1 VLALHL
7 GEARL
12 LALAVLCVGTRSLFV
27 HALAGIG
34 GAQGSLVLLLH
45 RGTLAGLLLPGL
57 LAAMLLRRQLPLPL
71 RFPFTGLLLLALLV
85 GALLLYACALAI
97 LFALPF
103 LHVLLR
109 LLPLPAGALLL
120 LRLLPLLVGA
130 LLLRLLPLLVGALL
144 LHALLLGLG
153 CGALARIV
161 GARVWAMRLAGP
173 VIARRRPG
181 RLLRGRMRRMLVLVL
196 VLVLVVPRVL
206 VLLLLGRVARDG
218 RTGDADRQCQA
229 DDAGQG
235 VLAQGLHVRPP
246 GRDCDRSYAVGVEG
260 A

>member
-109 LLPLPAGALLL
+109 LLPLLAGAL
-120 LRLLPLLVGA
+120 

-196 VLVLVVPRVL
+196 VLVVPRVL